1 MALGADQTNNLV
13 FIQHHHQLHIGK
25 YVVDLIRPGV
35 GRVPACQSAP
45 LDVHPPTPLVH
56 PHLPHSR
63 SSRRRHRVV
72 AGNKTSEQVRG
83 RRGKYQSSAWLGWWV
98 VRRDEERPVKRAC
111 ECRVHYSI
119 IVVVFNKHQVIGLCV
134 EKTSQGSLIQE

>member
-1 MALGADQTNNLV
+1 MALSADQTNNLV

-63 SSRRRHRVV
+63 SSQ
-72 AGNKTSEQVRG
+72 S
-83 RRGKYQSSAWLGWWV
+83 RRGKQDVGAGARPTRQVPVIRVAWV
-98 VRRDEERPVKRAC
+98 VGRKE
-111 ECRVHYSI
+111 
-119 IVVVFNKHQVIGLCV
+119 G
-134 EKTSQGSLIQE
+134 